1 MKSESRDCIG
11 MGMGRGYLF
20 MMVEISQEIAKK
32 TNGKIEKGK
41 KTCRKLIKMIRE
53 EFTFNGCASATS
65 NPSGSSLFSIRVL
78 YCD

>member
-41 KTCRKLIKMIRE
+41 K
-53 EFTFNGCASATS
+53 
-65 NPSGSSLFSIRVL
+65 RVEN
-78 YCD
+78 